1 MKRIQY
7 IKPLRRLRVEVK
19 AQAQINLGKSQMKQ
33 RGLLN
38 KFWNKTYTPATK
50 EVSVIFTSDLK
61 KTNLLSK
68 HEGNIRLGS
77 CPHPGVMST
86 SSLVNAEKAAVLGTW
101 AAWPSG
107 LLHFCS
113 LAVSWGNHFNWNIFK
128 SQIPRWRPPFI
139 MPSFPCFPLLP
150 LRWWQQWT
158 AIQDFFFPLICL
170 LSKLVKSILQAR
182 GSVIWDIWW
191 NRCVQ
196 QSPF

>member
-1 MKRIQY
+1 MKQIQY

-38 KFWNKTYTPATK
+38 KFLNKTYTPTTK
-50 EVSVIFTSDLK
+50 EVSVVFTSDLK

-101 AAWPSG
+101 AA
-107 LLHFCS
+107 
-113 LAVSWGNHFNWNIFK
+113 
-128 SQIPRWRPPFI
+128 
-139 MPSFPCFPLLP
+139 
-150 LRWWQQWT
+150 
-158 AIQDFFFPLICL
+158 
-170 LSKLVKSILQAR
+170 
-182 GSVIWDIWW
+182 
-191 NRCVQ
+191 
-196 QSPF
+196 